1 MRLFTT
7 NRCPPTV
14 ALCAAFTMA
23 CGGPMP
29 DEAEDVSELRRR
41 GSYPTPRVDHSGP
54 IDPPPANLR
63 VAQNGHSMVSLAF
76 QCGRFANRHEL
87 RAKQGNGRWRVVRRS
102 LRCSSTSRRP
112 QYAYQRVL
120 PETRYCFRVKAI
132 NSTDTAQSNHVC
144 FTSLADRTTPTPPT
158 IRIGERNYSKVTV
171 HWTDNSTNE
180 TTFRVYRKSGSQ
192 RWRARRIVTRHVPA
206 HRGTGQEFTWVDRSV
221 QANVVYE
228 YKVRAVTRH
237 AHADSPVR
245 TGWAVPSGGYPGGGV
260 STSCPY
266 PPAEQWRCRD

>member
-144 FTSLADRTTPTPPT
+144 FTSLADRTTPTPPLSHPGT
-158 IRIGERNYSKVTV
+158 LDLARRRAAAPGRPAKRRGRRRTLGWVRTARTARAAGGDQAILAKVHDLNARGKLGV
-171 HWTDNSTNE
+171 WTDS
-180 TTFRVYRKSGSQ
+180 RGCALRGDAWKRACSRPCCGDSG
-192 RWRARRIVTRHVPA
+192 T
-206 HRGTGQEFTWVDRSV
+206 
-221 QANVVYE
+221 
-228 YKVRAVTRH
+228 
-237 AHADSPVR
+237 
-245 TGWAVPSGGYPGGGV
+245 
-260 STSCPY
+260 
-266 PPAEQWRCRD
+266 